1 MNPHG
6 QRTTEVVVDDDD
18 AADDEGLFPVCSN
31 PFECSRDTAM
41 PVGQTMITL
50 SHEQEQII

>member
-18 AADDEGLFPVCSN
+18 AADDEGQFPVCSN